1 MVRGVRGRGKSN
13 FFTGGR
19 FFLPGE
25 RNLRRSDF
33 DQLKSE
39 LIWPKFTERD

>member
-13 FFTGGR
+13 FFTGGI
-19 FFLPGE
+19 FLPGE
-25 RNLRRSDF
+25 RNLKRSDF

-39 LIWPKFTERD
+39 LTWPKFTERD